1 MRRLVRGRPPKV
13 VTERGS
19 VSATKVVLAMNAWG
33 IGFAE
38 LRKGIVVVSSDIVGT
53 APAPERL
60 KQIGWDNGMCISDGR
75 TLVHYYRTTKDGRI
89 AFGKGGMNGMMPF
102 GGNIGEKFDGASRFA
117 DGVEHWFR
125 WTYPQ
130 LGEVPVE
137 TSWTGPIDRSKSGLP
152 HFGALDGN
160 PDILYGIGFSGNGVG
175 PCAMGGK
182 ILASLALE
190 RKDEWSRCGV
200 VRPLTRDF
208 PPEPIRYF
216 GGRLVQ
222 RAVAAKDRADD
233 AGRAPGPLVNYLASF
248 APAGLSPFKG
258 QKAGLDKGGS

>member
-1 MRRLVRGRPPKV
+1 MRRLDRSRPPKV
-13 VTERGS
+13 VTARGS
-19 VSATKVVLAMNAWG
+19 VSAKKVVLAMNAWG

-38 LRKGIVVVSSDIVGT
+38 LRKGIIVVSSDIVGT
-53 APAPERL
+53 APAPEKL

-89 AFGKGGMNGMMPF
+89 AFGKGGMNGMLPY
-102 GGNIGEKFDGASRFA
+102 GGNIGEKFDGASRIA

-130 LGEVPVE
+130 LKDVAVE
-137 TSWTGPIDRSKSGLP
+137 SSWTGPIDRSKSGLP
-152 HFGALDGN
+152 HFNTLDGN
-160 PDILYGIGFSGNGVG
+160 PDILYGIGYSGSGVG
-175 PCAMGGK
+175 PCAIGGK

-190 RKDEWSRCGV
+190 KKDEWSSCGL
-200 VRPLTRDF
+200 VRPLNREF

-222 RAVAAKDRADD
+222 RAVAAKDRAED
-233 AGRAPGPLVNYLASF
+233 AGREPGLLVNYLASF

-258 QKAGLDKGGS
+258 QKAGLDKEGH